1 MHAKYVTILPLV
13 RRIISPSIALAGH
26 TNLYKF
32 ELGGLKKK
40 KKPSIPHIILKVCV
54 KPNDYKLHVIHN
66 TNFV

>member
-40 KKPSIPHIILKVCV
+40 KTFYSTYHIESVCE
-54 KPNDYKLHVIHN
+54 
-66 TNFV
+66 T

>member
-13 RRIISPSIALAGH
+13 HRIISPSIALAGH

-40 KKPSIPHIILKVCV
+40 KPSTPQIILKSVCE
-54 KPNDYKLHVIHN
+54 
-66 TNFV
+66 T